1 MKRLTTDDEKST
13 VLNLNMFYA
22 KNGEVWV
29 RGGGPYP
36 DFQDVTLVQW
46 IRAAAQ
52 KHGLNLTAEDP
63 ENLGDE
69 MYDALQDGDET
80 VEGIV
85 ALLHAAA
92 VQATE
97 MRERLKPIE
106 DILGDDYDLDRLR
119 ELVEADRDGRCVVR
133 MCKTGDK
140 IYVVGS
146 GKIVEAEIHDM
157 YLLEQSKDIEFLV
170 FFDCDDDC
178 SGCPFNSWRQDH
190 DGEWS
195 CDGEYGDGSVK
206 QSDIGK
212 SVFLSREAAE
222 LAMKE
227 E

>member
-13 VLNLNMFYA
+13 VLNLNMFYE

-97 MRERLKPIE
+97 MRERLKLVE
-106 DILGDDYDLDRLR
+106 DILGDDYDLDRLC
-119 ELVEADRDGRCVVR
+119 ELVEADRDGRVR
-133 MCKTGDK
+133 IAQKLTGGVCGTCKHFERFSGRK
-140 IYVVGS
+140 IGACGVKKFVSDRWGREDRTKEFVAAQSRKACKRY
-146 GKIVEAEIHDM
+146 
-157 YLLEQSKDIEFLV
+157 EQ
-170 FFDCDDDC
+170 
-178 SGCPFNSWRQDH
+178 
-190 DGEWS
+190 
-195 CDGEYGDGSVK
+195 
-206 QSDIGK
+206 
-212 SVFLSREAAE
+212 REE
-222 LAMKE
+222 
-227 E
+227 